1 MEAAKP
7 APKRRKTKANR
18 LTEALEAD
26 ADKDEEAEPRGVV
39 YLGSL
44 PNGFF
49 EPQMKTYF
57 SQFGEVTRFRLSR
70 SPKTGGSKGFGFIE
84 FRQESVAKIVAQTMN
99 KYLLGD
105 RSLVCKFKPKDECH
119 PKMFKGWRRK
129 PFDPRPR
136 RREKQMLSVND
147 RPTVEVD
154 GQAVPQLTELQ
165 VKHHERR
172 RKKLKGKLRQL
183 EIDYDV
189 DEILNGGG
197 TADNEAEAEEP
208 EAQEQKQPKKKKRRR
223 AAVG

>member
-84 FRQESVAKIVAQTMN
+84 
-99 KYLLGD
+99 
-105 RSLVCKFKPKDECH
+105 SLVCKFKPKDECH

-197 TADNEAEAEEP
+197 TADNEAEAEEM
-208 EAQEQKQPKKKKRRR
+208 
-223 AAVG
+223 